1 MKKIIRKE
9 FHIIETYSEIEVTDE
24 ELIRLSL
31 LDEDEYNDEMFELFE
46 NNFRINVSTK
56 DRFDIES
63 IKFNIPEQSE
73 SLGYIDIIDGC
84 IIENDLYN
92 VISILRNDYEME
104 LINNKT
110 LKTFYWDYSD
120 LDRQED
126 LKSYIRDQKINNIL
140 K

>member
-56 DRFDIES
+56 DGLDLEDV
-63 IKFNIPEQSE
+63 KFKLPEQSE
-73 SLGYIDIIDGC
+73 CLGHIDIIDDN

-92 VISILRNDYEME
+92 VISILRNDYKME

-110 LKTFYWDYSD
+110 LETFYWDYSN
-120 LDRQED
+120 LNRHKD
-126 LKSYIRDQKINNIL
+126 LKSYIREQKINQLL

>member
-46 NNFRINVSTK
+46 NNFRINVQSK
-56 DRFDIES
+56 DGFDIES
-63 IKFNIPEQSE
+63 IKFKLPEQSE
-73 SLGYIDIIDGC
+73 LLGHIDIIDGC
-84 IIENDLYN
+84 VIENNLYN
-92 VISILRNDYEME
+92 VTSILRNDYEME

-110 LKTFYWDYSD
+110 LKTFYWDYSN